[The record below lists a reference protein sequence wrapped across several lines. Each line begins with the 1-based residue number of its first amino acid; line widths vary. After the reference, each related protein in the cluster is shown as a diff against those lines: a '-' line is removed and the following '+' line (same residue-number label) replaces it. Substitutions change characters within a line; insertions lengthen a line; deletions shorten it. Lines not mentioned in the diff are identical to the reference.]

1 MQSCD
6 VRTFPFRVEQ
16 LPIVHVLGITSS
28 FRSLH
33 AVEWALLFRS
43 ERASWWFIVRQT
55 GITAIFPCRSTS
67 LIRWSCVSQ
76 KVDRQ
81 IVLKYC
87 LIINFMLGG
96 GKIADGCNTG
106 VVFTPVSRDMVFK
119 LYDGW
124 VGSGR
129 GNGCEPTVA
138 RVSQWEQKP
147 MKTIINQTDI
157 FPC

>member
-87 LIINFMLGG
+87 LIINFMLIVR
-96 GKIADGCNTG
+96 KIADTHTTG
-106 VVFTPVSRDMVFK
+106 VILIPSSSDMVFK
-119 LYDGW
+119 VYDGW
-124 VGSGR
+124 EGR
-129 GNGCEPTVA
+129 GMVTWRSPTTA
-138 RVSQWEQKP
+138 RYCKWEQIP
-147 MKTIINQTDI
+147 M
-157 FPC
+157 